1 MSHATQSKP
10 TTEGCSSQDVIAMI
24 NGYWKTQ
31 AVYCMAKLGLADLL
45 AEGPKGS
52 DALAQATETHPPS
65 LSRLLRGL
73 VSLGLLMQEE
83 DGQFALTPLGA
94 YLRTD
99 IPDSVYMWAIDS
111 AERLWELWGHLLS
124 SVKTGETAAQRIC
137 GMEVF
142 TYYAQFPEAAT
153 TFNAMMTA
161 ITATVSETVV
171 AAYDF
176 SPFRT
181 IVDVGGSHG
190 LLVSAILRTHPTMHG
205 ILFDMPHAMEGARQN
220 LAAQGLSQRC
230 EVIAGDFFE
239 AVPGGGDV
247 YILKSIIHD
256 WDDAHSTVILR
267 NCHRAAPD
275 ARLLLVERIMPAQVK
290 PSATHQALHQSDLNM
305 LVAHGGR
312 ERTEAEFQTLF
323 GEAGF
328 RLTAVIPTTS
338 LYSIIEGVPM

>member
-1 MSHATQSKP
+1 MSHTVQNLP
-10 TTEGCSSQDVIAMI
+10 TAESCSSQDVMAMI
-24 NGYWKTQ
+24 KGYWKTQ

-45 AEGPKGS
+45 AEGPKES

-65 LSRLLRGL
+65 LYRLLRGL
-73 VSLGLLMQEE
+73 VSLGLLMQGE
-83 DGQFALTPLGA
+83 DGHFALTPLGA
-94 YLRTD
+94 YLRTG
-99 IPDSVYMWAIDS
+99 IPGSVHTWAIDS

-124 SVKTGETAAQRIC
+124 SVKTGETAAQRVY

-142 TYYAQFPEAAT
+142 AYYAQFPEAAI

-161 ITATVSETVV
+161 ITQTVAETVV

-230 EVIAGDFFE
+230 EVVAGDFFE
-239 AVPGGGDV
+239 AVPAGGDV

-267 NCHRAAPD
+267 NCYRAVPNAK
-275 ARLLLVERIMPAQVK
+275 LLLVERIIPAHVE
-290 PSATHQALHQSDLNM
+290 PSATHQALHQSDINM
-305 LVAHGGR
+305 LVGGR
-312 ERTEAEFQTLF
+312 ERTEAEFQALF
-323 GEAGF
+323 RDAGF

-338 LYSIIEGVPM
+338 LYSIIEGVPV

>member
-52 DALAQATETHPPS
+52 DALAQATETHPMS
-65 LSRLLRGL
+65 LYRLLQGL
-73 VSLGLLMQEE
+73 VSLGLLMQRE

-99 IPDSVYMWAIDS
+99 ITDSVNMWAIDS

-124 SVKTGETAAQRIC
+124 SVKTGETAAQRVY

-142 TYYAQFPEAAT
+142 AYYTRFPEAAT
-153 TFNAMMTA
+153 TFNTMMTV
-161 ITATVSETVV
+161 ITETIAETVV

-256 WDDAHSTVILR
+256 WDDTHSTVILR
-267 NCHRAAPD
+267 NCHRAAPE
-275 ARLLLVERIMPAQVK
+275 ARLLLVERIMPAQVE
-290 PSATHQALHQSDLNM
+290 PSATHQLLHQSDLNM

-312 ERTEAEFQTLF
+312 ERTEAEFQALF
-323 GEAGF
+323 REAGF

-338 LYSIIEGVPM
+338 LYNIIEGVPV